1 MPRVGLD
8 SEAVVTA
15 AATLAD
21 EEGLTALT
29 LSTLAARL
37 GVRAPSLYGHVD
49 GLPDLRRRLATR
61 GAGEL
66 NRAVRGAVAG
76 QAGPDALRAMAAA
89 YRGYAHAHPG
99 TYEAMQRAPEGPG
112 AHADAARELIV
123 VFLAALAGYHLPEA
137 EQIHAVRAVRAALH
151 GFVALESEGGFRLPV
166 ALADSYARLVDMLD
180 EGLHRLAEV

>member
-1 MPRVGLD
+1 
-8 SEAVVTA
+8 
-15 AATLAD
+15 
-21 EEGLTALT
+21 
-29 LSTLAARL
+29 
-37 GVRAPSLYGHVD
+37 
-49 GLPDLRRRLATR
+49 
-61 GAGEL
+61 
-66 NRAVRGAVAG
+66 
-76 QAGPDALRAMAAA
+76 
-89 YRGYAHAHPG
+89 
-99 TYEAMQRAPEGPG
+99 MQRAPEGPG